1 MPVGNTIEKHF
12 DDYSA
17 EQQYSGT
24 VLVAQEGWLLFA
36 QAYGQANDEHQ
47 VANRIDTKFCIAS
60 ITKPM
65 TALAVL
71 MLMERG
77 ALELHQRAAN
87 YLPASLAIDSSIT
100 VHHLLTHTSGLPDF
114 EALPNFGELG
124 RQAFSDE
131 EVFEL
136 VAHLPL
142 EFTPGSGWKY
152 SNTGYNLLGAMIE
165 HITGNSYRKYMK
177 EHIWTPLEM
186 NDTDCCCSRSIVPGL
201 AQGYTRSRED
211 GPDLAKAPFFEISN
225 FKASGNVYSTAADLL
240 QWDRSLQIRTVP
252 LVAPDTLD
260 LMFSPH
266 AIVDAGRS
274 YGYGLSLDTS
284 SRGHGG
290 HLPGYWSQYR
300 YYPEKK
306 ATIIMLSNHDF
317 IVEGDIV
324 TRTAELL

>member
-1 MPVGNTIEKHF
+1 MPVGNTLEKHF

-24 VLVAQEGWLLFA
+24 VLVAQEGRLLFA

-47 VANRIDTKFCIAS
+47 VANHIDTKFCIAS

-87 YLPASLAIDSSIT
+87 YLPASLAIDSSST

-142 EFTPGSGWKY
+142 NSRLEAGGNIQIPD
-152 SNTGYNLLGAMIE
+152 
-165 HITGNSYRKYMK
+165 ITC
-177 EHIWTPLEM
+177 LE
-186 NDTDCCCSRSIVPGL
+186 R
-201 AQGYTRSRED
+201 
-211 GPDLAKAPFFEISN
+211 
-225 FKASGNVYSTAADLL
+225 
-240 QWDRSLQIRTVP
+240 
-252 LVAPDTLD
+252 
-260 LMFSPH
+260 
-266 AIVDAGRS
+266 
-274 YGYGLSLDTS
+274 
-284 SRGHGG
+284 
-290 HLPGYWSQYR
+290 
-300 YYPEKK
+300 
-306 ATIIMLSNHDF
+306 
-317 IVEGDIV
+317 
-324 TRTAELL
+324 